1 MPAQAENF
9 GDYIIIPGRVFSIVL
24 YFILIIPVLLSDGVN
39 FPAAIALEGCIA
51 STPGS
56 RTKPIGDP
64 MGADIPVKA
73 VPTISKYQENS
84 LQSDDPCIC

>member
-1 MPAQAENF
+1 MQADNF

-24 YFILIIPVLLSDGVN
+24 YFIIIMIPVLLSDGVN
-39 FPAAIALEGCIA
+39 FPAAIAVEGCIA

-56 RTKPIGDP
+56 QDP
-64 MGADIPVKA
+64 SGSAINVRP

-84 LQSDDPCIC
+84 LQSDDHCIC